1 MKRYISSNKE
11 EYYTDLLKIIDSI
24 GIDNLNYNW
33 LITDIEVSEIKNK
46 NFKELFDN
54 KYVLLKTID
63 LVKILKSENF
73 QWIWGVFSLIP
84 LKYSDEEILRYDM
97 PYAINNEDIYN
108 NLPKIQHP
116 LAEIE
121 IDAIDSSSV
130 HIVTNNNKILQLF
143 KKIYSKVK
151 EY

>member
-84 LKYSDEEILRYDM
+84 LKYSDEEILRYEGK
-97 PYAINNEDIYN
+97 Y
-108 NLPKIQHP
+108 
-116 LAEIE
+116 
-121 IDAIDSSSV
+121 
-130 HIVTNNNKILQLF
+130 
-143 KKIYSKVK
+143 
-151 EY
+151 